1 LTHHTTTM
9 LQQPI
14 QLPGDIS
21 PWPPVLPFS
30 PEVQSGIEAAAEL
43 AFGPFWD
50 TPMDELTPEEFACE
64 FARYASVLV

>member
-1 LTHHTTTM
+1 
-9 LQQPI
+9 
-14 QLPGDIS
+14 
-21 PWPPVLPFS
+21 VLPFS

-50 TPMDELTPEEFACE
+50 TPMGELTPEEFARE

>member
-1 LTHHTTTM
+1 M
-9 LQQPI
+9 LHQPI
-14 QLPGDIS
+14 HVAGDIS

-50 TPMDELTPEEFACE
+50 TPICELTPEQFASE
-64 FARYASVLV
+64 LARYAPVLV